1 MLSTQLTAQL
11 LQLSRDEV
19 SEVYDV
25 LKHRNHSLVQQ
36 EKSAFSVGD
45 EVYFISSKGVR
56 IEGAIVKMMPTNI
69 RMKTNKGG
77 TAKVHP
83 SFLNHVVKSFNP
95 LTGMVE

>member
-25 LKHRNHSLVQQ
+25 LKHHIHSLNRNA
-36 EKSAFSVGD
+36 KNNLSVGD
-45 EVYFISSKGVR
+45 KVWFTDEGKRIDCKVEKINRTKVVVR
-56 IEGAIVKMMPTNI
+56 PLDGGRGWRVGASILTPIEPA
-69 RMKTNKGG
+69 
-77 TAKVHP
+77 
-83 SFLNHVVKSFNP
+83 FNP